1 VYISGNRRDRLIPA
15 PQVFP
20 PRQEHRIEEHGSI
33 VVTRFDRHQVQ
44 DPMPSSKS
52 KVNSIANQDQ
62 RPCGQPQRARLR
74 YQFAQYLPKPMPQCL
89 RRETCARREAFQSA
103 PLHQDGFHKA
113 GRTSPTLASSFLS
126 ANAPRS
132 FATAALTTSRP
143 EAIDFRSA
151 TRRFRVR
158 RIHARELA
166 TDSGSRYEK
175 SQPNLV

>member
-1 VYISGNRRDRLIPA
+1 
-15 PQVFP
+15 
-20 PRQEHRIEEHGSI
+20 
-33 VVTRFDRHQVQ
+33 
-44 DPMPSSKS
+44 
-52 KVNSIANQDQ
+52 
-62 RPCGQPQRARLR
+62 
-74 YQFAQYLPKPMPQCL
+74 MPQCL
-89 RRETCARREAFQSA
+89 RRETCARREAFQSS

-143 EAIDFRSA
+143 EAMDFRSA

-166 TDSGSRYEK
+166 TDSGSKYGK